1 MFSASRPAADAV
13 FIGGPPV
20 PVVSRALFEAEDRAT
35 EESIAKAHQP
45 QADLK
50 FCELQ
55 QKRTDGAAGAVSR
68 ASVARTVAMVSTD
81 LCANRHPASTG
92 GDPGQ
97 TVACNQGRTR
107 RRRNKMSRKVLL
119 ATAALIGVAFSG
131 MSLADGLPPLAKKER
146 YKVGFS
152 QMESNNPWRIA
163 ETKSFHDT
171 AAECGWD
178 LIATDAAGSAAKQ
191 VADVDSMIAQGID
204 VLFLPPREEKP
215 LIPAVKKAKA
225 AGIPTFLVDRSVD
238 PNAAKPGE
246 DFVAFLGS
254 DFIDQGKRVADWT
267 IENFKG
273 DKGVIVE
280 LEGTTGSSPAN
291 DRKKGFD
298 DQIVTDPRFTI
309 VASQSGDFARDL
321 GRQVMETLLQAH
333 PDVNIVYAHN
343 DEMAIGAIQALE
355 LAGRKPG
362 EDVLVVSIDGTRDA
376 LQAIIDGKM
385 GVTVESSPF
394 FGPLACATMKRYADG
409 EQIEPW
415 VQVKDRIFTKENAAE
430 NLAGAY

>member
-1 MFSASRPAADAV
+1 MKR
-13 FIGGPPV
+13 
-20 PVVSRALFEAEDRAT
+20 R
-35 EESIAKAHQP
+35 SI
-45 QADLK
+45 L
-50 FCELQ
+50 
-55 QKRTDGAAGAVSR
+55 
-68 ASVARTVAMVSTD
+68 M
-81 LCANRHPASTG
+81 
-92 GDPGQ
+92 
-97 TVACNQGRTR
+97 
-107 RRRNKMSRKVLL
+107 
-119 ATAALIGVAFSG
+119 GVAAVAVGFS
-131 MSLADGLPPLAKKER
+131 SFASAQSLPPLEQKER
-146 YKVGFS
+146 YKVGFA

-163 ETKSFHDT
+163 ESKSFVDT
-171 AAECGWD
+171 AESCGWD

-215 LIPAVKKAKA
+215 LIPAVKKARA

-238 PNAAKPGE
+238 PNAAKAGV

-254 DFIDQGKRVADWT
+254 DFIDQGRRVAEWT

-273 DKGVIVE
+273 EKGVIVQ

-298 DQIVTDPRFTI
+298 DGIAADPRFEI
-309 VASQSGDFARDL
+309 VASQTGDFARDL

-394 FGPLACATMKRYADG
+394 FGPLACDVMKRYAAG
-409 EQIEPW
+409 ETIEPW
-415 VQVKDRIFTKENAAE
+415 VQVKDRIFTQANAADHVDE
-430 NLAGAY
+430 AY

>member
-1 MFSASRPAADAV
+1 MLLAATAVIGLAAISAS
-13 FIGGPPV
+13 
-20 PVVSRALFEAEDRAT
+20 T
-35 EESIAKAHQP
+35 
-45 QADLK
+45 
-50 FCELQ
+50 
-55 QKRTDGAAGAVSR
+55 
-68 ASVARTVAMVSTD
+68 ASAQD
-81 LCANRHPASTG
+81 
-92 GDPGQ
+92 
-97 TVACNQGRTR
+97 
-107 RRRNKMSRKVLL
+107 
-119 ATAALIGVAFSG
+119 
-131 MSLADGLPPLAKKER
+131 LPPLEQKDR

-163 ETKSFHDT
+163 ETKSFQDT
-171 AAECGWD
+171 AESCNWD
-178 LIATDAAGSAAKQ
+178 IIVTDAAGSAAKQ

-215 LIPAVKKAKA
+215 LIPAVMKAKA

-238 PNAAKPGE
+238 PNVAVAGR
-246 DFVAFLGS
+246 DYVAFLGS
-254 DFIDQGKRVADWT
+254 DFVDQGRRVAEWT
-267 IENFKG
+267 LENFDDEQG
-273 DKGVIVE
+273 IIVQ

-298 DQIVTDPRFTI
+298 DVMAQHENMTI

-355 LAGRKPG
+355 LAGRTPG
-362 EDVLVVSIDGTRDA
+362 DDVLVVSIDGTRDA

-394 FGPLACATMKRYADG
+394 FGPLACEVMQRYAAG
-409 EQIEPW
+409 EAIEPW
-415 VQVKDRIFTKENAAE
+415 VQVQDRIFTAENAADHIDE
-430 NLAGAY
+430 AY

>member
-1 MFSASRPAADAV
+1 MM
-13 FIGGPPV
+13 
-20 PVVSRALFEAEDRAT
+20 
-35 EESIAKAHQP
+35 
-45 QADLK
+45 
-50 FCELQ
+50 
-55 QKRTDGAAGAVSR
+55 KRT
-68 ASVARTVAMVSTD
+68 
-81 LCANRHPASTG
+81 L
-92 GDPGQ
+92 
-97 TVACNQGRTR
+97 
-107 RRRNKMSRKVLL
+107 LL
-119 ATAALIGVAFSG
+119 ATAIAFGAVTSIA
-131 MSLADGLPPLAKKER
+131 SAAGLPPLEQKDR
-146 YKVGFS
+146 YKVGFA

-171 AAECGWD
+171 AESCGWD

-254 DFIDQGKRVADWT
+254 DFIDQGKRVAEWT

-273 DKGVIVE
+273 DKGIIVQ

-298 DQIVTDPRFTI
+298 DRIVQDERFEI

-394 FGPLACATMKRYADG
+394 FGPLACETMKRYAAG
-409 EQIEPW
+409 ETIEPW
-415 VQVKDRIFTKENAAE
+415 VQVKDRIFTAANAPE
-430 NLAGAY
+430 HIDEAY

>member
-1 MFSASRPAADAV
+1 MKRRTLF
-13 FIGGPPV
+13 
-20 PVVSRALFEAEDRAT
+20 VSVTAITLGL
-35 EESIAKAHQP
+35 S
-45 QADLK
+45 
-50 FCELQ
+50 
-55 QKRTDGAAGAVSR
+55 
-68 ASVARTVAMVSTD
+68 
-81 LCANRHPASTG
+81 
-92 GDPGQ
+92 
-97 TVACNQGRTR
+97 
-107 RRRNKMSRKVLL
+107 
-119 ATAALIGVAFSG
+119 ATAFAQ
-131 MSLADGLPPLAKKER
+131 DLPPLAQKER

-171 AAECGWD
+171 AESCGWD

-238 PNAAKPGE
+238 PAAAVAGV

-254 DFIDQGKRVADWT
+254 DFIDQGKRVAEWT
-267 IENFKG
+267 IANFKG
-273 DKGVIVE
+273 EKAVVVE

-298 DQIVTDPRFTI
+298 DALAADSRFEI
-309 VASQSGDFARDL
+309 VASQTGDFARDL

-333 PDVNIVYAHN
+333 PDVNVVYAHN

-394 FGPLACATMKRYADG
+394 FGPLACDVMKRYAAG
-409 EQIEPW
+409 ETIEPW
-415 VQVKDRIFTKENAAE
+415 VQVKDRIFTKENAADHIAE
-430 NLAGAY
+430 AY